1 MKKIVL
7 TSLILLLTIGMMAQ
21 NDKKAQTILN
31 NVSTTTK
38 SYKSIRIEFT
48 YKMENAA
55 KKINESYKGVLI
67 SKGDKYKLTFSG
79 QEVICDSKTVWT
91 YLKDANEVQINSVNT
106 DDDSF
111 TPTKLLTSYN
121 KDYRPK
127 LIKETSQIQTIELI
141 PIKKKNFTKVLATID
156 RTKKMITTISIY
168 DKNGSIYSYIVNKME
183 VNQPF
188 TDSMFTFKAA
198 SHPGVDEIDMR

>member
-1 MKKIVL
+1 ML

-31 NVSTTTK
+31 DLSATTK

-111 TPTKLLTSYN
+111 TPTKLLSSYN

-127 LIKETSQIQTIELI
+127 LIKETSQIQTIELV
-141 PIKKKNFTKVLATID
+141 PIKKKNFTKVRATID
-156 RTKKMITTISIY
+156 RTKKMINTISIY
-168 DKNGSIYSYIVNKME
+168 DKNGSIYSYIVNKMD

>member
-1 MKKIVL
+1 
-7 TSLILLLTIGMMAQ
+7 MMAQ

-31 NVSTTTK
+31 DLSATTK

-111 TPTKLLTSYN
+111 TPTKLLSSYN

-127 LIKETSQIQTIELI
+127 LIKETSQIQTIELV
-141 PIKKKNFTKVLATID
+141 PIKKKNFTKVRATID
-156 RTKKMITTISIY
+156 RTKKMINTISIY
-168 DKNGSIYSYIVNKME
+168 DKNGSIYSYIVNKMD

>member
-1 MKKIVL
+1 
-7 TSLILLLTIGMMAQ
+7 MAQ
-21 NDKKAQTILN
+21 IDKKAQAILN
-31 NVSTTTK
+31 DVSANTK

-48 YKMENAA
+48 YKMENTA

-67 SKGDKYKLTFSG
+67 SKGDKYKLTVSG

-111 TPTKLLTSYN
+111 TPTKLLSSYN

-127 LIKETSQIQTIELI
+127 LIKETSQIQTIELV
-141 PIKKKNFTKVLATID
+141 PIKKKSFTKVRATID
-156 RTKKMITTISIY
+156 RTKKMINTISIY
-168 DKNGSIYSYIVNKME
+168 DKNGSIYSYVVNKMD

-188 TDSMFTFKAA
+188 SDSMFTFKAA

>member
-1 MKKIVL
+1 VL

-31 NVSTTTK
+31 DLSATTK

-111 TPTKLLTSYN
+111 TPTKLLSSYN

-127 LIKETSQIQTIELI
+127 LIKETSQIQTIELV
-141 PIKKKNFTKVLATID
+141 PIKKKNFTKVRATID
-156 RTKKMITTISIY
+156 RTKKMINTISIY
-168 DKNGSIYSYIVNKME
+168 DKNGSIYSYIVNKMD

>member
-31 NVSTTTK
+31 DLSATTK

-48 YKMENAA
+48 YKMENTA

-111 TPTKLLTSYN
+111 TPTKLLSSYN

-127 LIKETSQIQTIELI
+127 LIKETSQIQTIELV
-141 PIKKKNFTKVLATID
+141 PIKKKNFTKVRATID
-156 RTKKMITTISIY
+156 RTKKMINTISIY
-168 DKNGSIYSYIVNKME
+168 DKNGSIYSYIVNKMD

>member
-31 NVSTTTK
+31 DLSATTK

-111 TPTKLLTSYN
+111 TPTKLLSSYN

-127 LIKETSQIQTIELI
+127 LIKETSQIQTIELV
-141 PIKKKNFTKVLATID
+141 PIKKKNFTKVRATID
-156 RTKKMITTISIY
+156 RTKKMINTISIY
-168 DKNGSIYSYIVNKME
+168 DKNGSIYSYIVNKMD

>member
-55 KKINESYKGVLI
+55 KKINENYKGVLI

-91 YLKDANEVQINSVNT
+91 YLKDANEVQINSVNS

-127 LIKETSQIQTIELI
+127 LIKETSQIQTIELV

-183 VNQPF
+183 VNQSF